1 MKFKR
6 DDYVRDIRRS
16 YSGVILNE
24 LSCGEYYIVE
34 PFDLHLKNLYPF
46 GITSRAEDL
55 ILIEKE
61 NND

>member
-6 DDYVRDIRRS
+6 DDYVRDTRRS
-16 YSGVILNE
+16 YSGIIRNE

-34 PFDLHLKNLYPF
+34 PFDLHLQNLYPF
-46 GITSRAEDL
+46 GITSRVEDL

-61 NND
+61 KND